1 MLLPAPYGAGLTSPM
16 DHTEV
21 SARAVA
27 KVVLVAA
34 GVIAALYFSY
44 LIRTVIGL
52 VLIAGFFA
60 IAIAPAVNF
69 LDRRKV
75 PRWVAILLVYLGIA
89 GGIFGIGLLIVPPL
103 VTGVE
108 NLSTNLDDYAEDLRN
123 NPTFRDYDEQ
133 YHITDKLKEQAN
145 QLPSKLADAAGTL
158 RDVTVGVFSRL
169 VQLFSILVITFF
181 LVKDGNR
188 LLEFFYR
195 QLPDVRAR
203 RFRKIAGDISDA
215 ISGYVF
221 GNFVISVLAGI
232 VTYVTLTI
240 LGVPFALP
248 LAILF
253 GFFDLIPLVG
263 ATLGG
268 ILVGIVVAFA
278 ADFPIGL
285 IVWAAVL
292 ILYQQVENN
301 LIQPYVYGKAVQ
313 LHPLIVIVA
322 ILIGAALLGVLGA
335 LLAIPAAAAIQAVVR
350 DYWRF
355 KHPEQAPPSDSGE
368 SGEEP
373 AEAEDGWGFLARLVA
388 RDRRDRL
395 QLGELR
401 VEGVIHR
408 PLRHRWVRAS
418 PLVATHRRRERPVAP
433 GCREWGG
440 RLGGSR
446 LDGEFLRGWCCVGHF
461 RSCGLAGFD

>member
-1 MLLPAPYGAGLTSPM
+1 M

-44 LIRTVIGL
+44 LIRTVLGL
-52 VLIAGFFA
+52 VVIAAFFA
-60 IAIAPAVNF
+60 VAIAPAVNF
-69 LDRRKV
+69 LNQRKV
-75 PRWVAILLVYLGIA
+75 PRWVAILLVYLGIT

-108 NLSTNLDDYAEDLRN
+108 TLSSNLDDYAQDLRN
-123 NPTFRDYDEQ
+123 NPTFRDYDNR
-133 YHITDKLKEQAN
+133 YHITEKLKEQAN
-145 QLPSKLADAAGTL
+145 DLPSKLGEAAGTL

-195 QLPDVRAR
+195 QLPGVRAR

-221 GNFVISVLAGI
+221 GNFVISILAGL

-253 GFFDLIPLVG
+253 AFFDLVPLVG

-268 ILVGIVVAFA
+268 ILVGIVVAFTN
-278 ADFPIGL
+278 FPLGL

-292 ILYQQVENN
+292 IVYQQIENN
-301 LIQPYVYGKAVQ
+301 LVQPFVYGRAVQ
-313 LHPLIVIVA
+313 LHPLLVIIA
-322 ILIGAALLGVLGA
+322 ILIGGSLLGVLGA
-335 LLAIPAAAAIQAVVR
+335 LVAIPDAAPVQAVVR

-355 KHPEQAPPSDSGE
+355 SRPTLPEVV
-368 SGEEP
+368 EE
-373 AEAEDGWGFLARLVA
+373 
-388 RDRRDRL
+388 
-395 QLGELR
+395 
-401 VEGVIHR
+401 
-408 PLRHRWVRAS
+408 
-418 PLVATHRRRERPVAP
+418 
-433 GCREWGG
+433 GG
-440 RLGGSR
+440 
-446 LDGEFLRGWCCVGHF
+446 
-461 RSCGLAGFD
+461 A

>member
-1 MLLPAPYGAGLTSPM
+1 MLLPAPYGTGLEHRM
-16 DHTEV
+16 DASQV

-34 GVIAALYFSY
+34 GVIAILYFSY

-52 VLIAGFFA
+52 VLIAAFFA
-60 IAIAPAVNF
+60 VAIAPAVNW

-75 PRWVAILLVYLGIA
+75 PRWLAILLVYLGIA

-268 ILVGIVVAFA
+268 IIVGIVVAFA
-278 ADFPIGL
+278 AAFPIGL
-285 IVWAAVL
+285 IVWVAVL

-301 LIQPYVYGKAVQ
+301 LVQPFVYGKAVQ
-313 LHPLIVIVA
+313 LHPLIVIIA

-335 LLAIPAAAAIQAVVR
+335 LIAIPAAAAVQAVLR

-355 KHPEQAPPSDSGE
+355 RHPEDAPPPE
-368 SGEEP
+368 SGDASAEAP
-373 AEAEDGWGFLARLVA
+373 AEAG
-388 RDRRDRL
+388 
-395 QLGELR
+395 
-401 VEGVIHR
+401 
-408 PLRHRWVRAS
+408 
-418 PLVATHRRRERPVAP
+418 
-433 GCREWGG
+433 
-440 RLGGSR
+440 
-446 LDGEFLRGWCCVGHF
+446 
-461 RSCGLAGFD
+461 

>member
-1 MLLPAPYGAGLTSPM
+1 M
-16 DHTEV
+16 DHTQV

-34 GVIAALYFSY
+34 GVLAALYFSY

-52 VLIAGFFA
+52 VLIAAFFA
-60 IAIAPAVNF
+60 IAIAPAVNW
-69 LDRRKV
+69 LDRRQV
-75 PRWVAILLVYLGIA
+75 PRWAAILLVYLGVA

-103 VTGVE
+103 VNGVE
-108 NLSTNLDDYAEDLRN
+108 SLSSDLPGYVDDLRN
-123 NPTFRDYDEQ
+123 NQTFRDYDNR
-133 YHITDKLKEQAN
+133 YHITEKLKQQADD
-145 QLPSKLADAAGTL
+145 LPTKLGDAAGTL
-158 RDVTVGVFSRL
+158 RDVTVGVFSRF

-195 QLPDVRAR
+195 QMPRGRALR
-203 RFRKIAGDISDA
+203 LRNVAGDISDA

-221 GNFVISVLAGI
+221 GNFVISILAGL
-232 VTYVTLTI
+232 VTYITLRI
-240 LGVPFALP
+240 IGVPFALP

-368 SGEEP
+368 SPPAGAP
-373 AEAEDGWGFLARLVA
+373 AEAG
-388 RDRRDRL
+388 
-395 QLGELR
+395 
-401 VEGVIHR
+401 
-408 PLRHRWVRAS
+408 
-418 PLVATHRRRERPVAP
+418 
-433 GCREWGG
+433 
-440 RLGGSR
+440 
-446 LDGEFLRGWCCVGHF
+446 
-461 RSCGLAGFD
+461 

>member
-1 MLLPAPYGAGLTSPM
+1 M
-16 DHTEV
+16 DATQV

-34 GVIAALYFSY
+34 AVIAALYFSY

-52 VLIAGFFA
+52 VLIAAFFA
-60 IAIAPAVNF
+60 IAIAPAVNW
-69 LDRRKV
+69 LDQRKV
-75 PRWVAILLVYLGIA
+75 PRWAAILLVYLAIA
-89 GGIFGIGLLIVPPL
+89 GGIFGIGLVIVPPL
-103 VTGVE
+103 VSGVE
-108 NLSTNLDDYAEDLRN
+108 TLSSNLDNYAEDLRN
-123 NPTFRDYDEQ
+123 NPTFREYDDR
-133 YHITDKLKEQAN
+133 YHITEKLKEQAN
-145 QLPSKLADAAGTL
+145 QLPSKLGEAAGTL

-188 LLEFFYR
+188 LLEFIYR

-203 RFRKIAGDISDA
+203 RFRKIASDISDA

-221 GNFVISVLAGI
+221 GNFVISVLAGV
-232 VTYVTLTI
+232 VTYVTLRI
-240 LGVPFALP
+240 IGVPFALP

-278 ADFPIGL
+278 ADFPIGV
-285 IVWAAVL
+285 IVWVAVL
-292 ILYQQVENN
+292 VVYQQIENN
-301 LIQPYVYGKAVQ
+301 LVQPFVYGKAVQ

-335 LLAIPAAAAIQAVVR
+335 LLAIPTAAAIQAVVR

-355 KHPEQAPPSDSGE
+355 RHPEDAPPASGDSA
-368 SGEEP
+368 
-373 AEAEDGWGFLARLVA
+373 AEATAE
-388 RDRRDRL
+388 
-395 QLGELR
+395 
-401 VEGVIHR
+401 
-408 PLRHRWVRAS
+408 
-418 PLVATHRRRERPVAP
+418 
-433 GCREWGG
+433 
-440 RLGGSR
+440 
-446 LDGEFLRGWCCVGHF
+446 
-461 RSCGLAGFD
+461 AG